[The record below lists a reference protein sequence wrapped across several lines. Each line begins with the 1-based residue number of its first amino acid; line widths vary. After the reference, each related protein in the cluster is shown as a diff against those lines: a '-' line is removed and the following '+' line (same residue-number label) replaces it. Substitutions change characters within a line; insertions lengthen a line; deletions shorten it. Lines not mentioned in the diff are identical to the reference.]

1 VAADEGIFL
10 GETFSESI
18 LAPLCRK
25 VVLFAPKICRGAVV
39 MLGFV
44 SADQETGIFLFLGG
58 QLCVKLCPS
67 NFENFFV
74 HFSHS
79 TLKMNAHGLSERNE

>member
-18 LAPLCRK
+18 LAPLCRE

-44 SADQETGIFLFLGG
+44 SADQETGIFFLGG
-58 QLCVKLCPS
+58 VNFVSNCVHQILKTFCSFFSLNPENECPWV
-67 NFENFFV
+67 E
-74 HFSHS
+74 
-79 TLKMNAHGLSERNE
+79 

>member
-44 SADQETGIFLFLGG
+44 SADQETGIFYFWGLNFVSNCVHQILKTFLFIFLT
-58 QLCVKLCPS
+58 QP
-67 NFENFFV
+67 
-74 HFSHS
+74 
-79 TLKMNAHGLSERNE
+79 

>member
-1 VAADEGIFL
+1 MDEGIFL
-10 GETFSESI
+10 GETSSQSI
-18 LAPLCRK
+18 LAPLCRE

-44 SADQETGIFLFLGG
+44 SADQETGIFYFWGG

-67 NFENFFV
+67 NFENFLFI
-74 HFSHS
+74 FL
-79 TLKMNAHGLSERNE
+79 TQP